1 MAVDAMSAIDAL
13 CDAQELVIRKV
24 IASGAAIDR
33 MYFPRK
39 SSSLP
44 GPSVLALIVLA
55 QQQPDRA
62 ATRHRAEHRK

>member
-1 MAVDAMSAIDAL
+1 MSAIDAL

-24 IASGAAIDR
+24 IASGAAFER

-44 GPSVLALIVLA
+44 APTVLALIVLA

-62 ATRHRAEHRK
+62 AARHLAKHRK